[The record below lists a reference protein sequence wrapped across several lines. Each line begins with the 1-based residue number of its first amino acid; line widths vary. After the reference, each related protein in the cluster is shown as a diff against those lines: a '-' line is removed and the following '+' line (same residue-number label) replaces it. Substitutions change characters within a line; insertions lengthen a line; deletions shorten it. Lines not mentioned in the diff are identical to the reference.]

1 MKAKVEKIDL
11 TYEVVFAAPSF
22 DLPISN
28 VSVLKAFY
36 ETIHPHFP
44 INERDMQATGG
55 NLLSDVHVR
64 IPFINGKDNIDISF
78 DRMSLVF
85 NNLRTRN
92 DLTDCKECTSLS
104 EKALQES
111 LPDVSPLIK
120 SIKPMV
126 FLTLQGETQNVSN
139 YLSRLPGS
147 SITVDLSAHGIVV
160 QHRGI
165 NHEVINTEDGWSVNF
180 HTIPDRAKI
189 SSLILS
195 CFAIYS
201 ASGAV
206 QGLET
211 VANHLEQLLNAF
223 FDSIDLETEGMVS
236 WV

>member
-44 INERDMQATGG
+44 INARDMQATGG

-85 NNLRTRN
+85 KNLRTRN
-92 DLTDCKECTSLS
+92 DLMYWKECTRLS
-104 EKALQES
+104 EEALQES
-111 LPDVSPLIK
+111 LQDVSPLIK
-120 SIKPMV
+120 VINLIV
-126 FLTLQGETQNVSN
+126 YLELQGETQNVSN
-139 YLSRLPGS
+139 YLTRLSGS
-147 SITVDLSAHGIVV
+147 SITLDLSAHGNVV

-189 SSLILS
+189 SSLVLS
-195 CFAIYS
+195 CS
-201 ASGAV
+201 AFYPDRGAV

-223 FDSIDLETEGMVS
+223 FDSIDLENEGMVP

>member
-11 TYEVVFAAPSF
+11 TYEVEFAAPSF

-36 ETIHPHFP
+36 ETIHPRFP
-44 INERDMQATGG
+44 INARDMQVAGG
-55 NLLSDVHVR
+55 NLLSDVRVR
-64 IPFINGKDNIDISF
+64 IPFINGKVNIDISF
-78 DRMSLVF
+78 NRMSLVF

-104 EKALQES
+104 EKALHES

-120 SIKPMV
+120 SIKPIV
-126 FLTLQGETQNVSN
+126 FLELQGETQNVSN

-147 SITVDLSAHGIVV
+147 SITLDLSAHGKVV

-165 NHEVINTEDGWSVNF
+165 NHEVVNSEDGWSVIF
-180 HTIPDRAKI
+180 HAFHDRTKI
-189 SSLILS
+189 SSLVLS
-195 CFAIYS
+195 CSAIYH
-201 ASGAV
+201 ANGTV

-223 FDSIDLETEGMVS
+223 FDSIDLETEGMIT